1 MFHGGGGFHD
11 HHHGGQGGRFDSDEV
26 LGKVY
31 DSRVI
36 GKLPKYLAP
45 VKRWIGIGAG
55 GMLLRTLATLAAPYL
70 VGMATDRIVGGKLG
84 ESGII
89 IIFYLLASLLTW
101 GGQYLE
107 NVYLAYAGQSII
119 YRMRTQMFD
128 HLQRLSL
135 SFFDSHQVGKLMSR
149 VQNDVSQIQELVTQG
164 ILTMLTSVL
173 TLLGIAIIMITLNPR
188 LALITLTVIPFMVI
202 MTIVWQKYARK
213 AFIRVRRAIATV
225 NSQLQEDMSGVR
237 VIQSLS
243 REGENMEQFDQVNR
257 AHLDANVTAVKLE
270 ALMMPMVNFFTGVA
284 FAIVIIFG
292 GYQVLDGVMSI
303 GVLMAFLLYVQ
314 RFFEPVLE
322 LSMQYTELQRAM
334 ASGAR
339 IFELLD
345 VEPDIQDR
353 PDAVELPP
361 VKGEIV
367 FRDMSF
373 GYEPEKNVLHD
384 INLAVKPGET
394 VAIVGQTGS
403 GKSSLVSLTARFYEV
418 ARGSVTVDGYDVRSV
433 TQQSLRKQIG
443 IVPQDPILFS
453 GTIEENIKFG
463 RLDATSEQ
471 VMEVAKTVGAHNFIS
486 RLDKGYATMV
496 GQRGVNLSAGQRQL
510 ICMARAILA
519 DPRILILDEATSNV
533 DTNTERIMQRALRKL
548 TMGRTCLTIA
558 HRLST
563 VTNAD
568 RIIVLDQ
575 GRIVEEGSHKELLAK
590 QGLYHKM
597 YQTLSTPG
605 LVV

>member
-1 MFHGGGGFHD
+1 MFHGGGGFHA
-11 HHHGGQGGRFDSDEV
+11 HHGDRFDSDEV

-45 VKRWIGIGAG
+45 VKRWIGIGAS

-70 VGMATDRIVGGKLG
+70 VGMATDRIIGGQL
-84 ESGII
+84 SQAGIV
-89 IIFYLLASLLTW
+89 IIFYLLASVLTW

-119 YRMRTQMFD
+119 YRMRTEMFD

-164 ILTMLTSVL
+164 ILTMLTSIL

-188 LALITLTVIPFMVI
+188 LALITLTVIPVMII
-202 MTIVWQKYARK
+202 MTIVWQRYARK

-284 FAIVIIFG
+284 FAIVIIYG
-292 GYQVLDGVMSI
+292 GYQVLDGVMSP
-303 GVLMAFLLYVQ
+303 GVLLAFLLYVQ

-353 PDAVELPP
+353 PDAVELPT
-361 VKGEIV
+361 VNGEII
-367 FRDMSF
+367 FKDMSF
-373 GYEPEKNVLHD
+373 GYEPDKNVLHD

-418 ARGSVTVDGYDVRSV
+418 AKGSVEVDGHDVRSV
-433 TQQSLRKQIG
+433 TIQSLRKQIG

-453 GTIEENIKFG
+453 GTVEENIKFG
-463 RLDATSEQ
+463 RLDATREQ
-471 VMEVAKTVGAHNFIS
+471 VEEVSKTVGAHNFIS
-486 RLDKGYATMV
+486 RLDKGYETLV

-548 TMGRTCLTIA
+548 TRGRTCLTIA

-575 GRIVEEGSHKELLAK
+575 GKIVEQGSHKELLAK

-597 YQTLSTPG
+597 YQTLSEPG
-605 LVV
+605 LVA

>member
-1 MFHGGGGFHD
+1 MFHGGGGFHGP
-11 HHHGGQGGRFDSDEV
+11 HHGPGGGHFDSDEV

-45 VKRWIGIGAG
+45 VKGWIGIGAS
-55 GMLLRTLATLAAPYL
+55 GMLVRTLATLAAPYL
-70 VGMATDRIVGGKLG
+70 VGRATDSIVGGELG
-84 ESGII
+84 QMAII
-89 IIFYLLASLLTW
+89 VIFYMLASLLTW

-107 NVYLAYAGQSII
+107 SVYLAYAGQSII

-164 ILTMLTSVL
+164 ILTLLTSVL
-173 TLLGIAIIMITLNPR
+173 TLLGIAIIMITMDPR
-188 LALITLTVIPFMVI
+188 LAGITLTVIPVMII
-202 MTIVWQKYARK
+202 MTVIWQKYARQ
-213 AFIRVRRAIATV
+213 AFIRVRTAIATV

-257 AHLDANVTAVKLE
+257 AHLDANVTAVKFE
-270 ALMMPMVNFFTGVA
+270 ALMMPMVNFFTGVS
-284 FAIVIIFG
+284 FAIVIIYG
-292 GYQVLDGVMSI
+292 GYQVLDGVMSV

-339 IFELLD
+339 IFELLE

-353 PDAVELPP
+353 PDAIELPQ
-361 VKGEIV
+361 VNGEIV
-367 FRDMSF
+367 FKDMSF
-373 GYEPEKNVLHD
+373 AYEEGKNVLHD
-384 INLAVKPGET
+384 INLTVKPGET

-418 ARGSVTVDGYDVRSV
+418 AEGSVTVDGHDVRSV
-433 TQQSLRKQIG
+433 TIQSLRKQIG

-463 RLDATSEQ
+463 RLDATHEQ
-471 VMEVAKTVGAHNFIS
+471 VVEVTKTVGADHFIS
-486 RLDKGYATMV
+486 RLDKGYETPV

-510 ICMARAILA
+510 ICLARAILA
-519 DPRILILDEATSNV
+519 DPRILILDEATSNI
-533 DTNTERIMQRALRKL
+533 DTSTERIMQRALRKL
-548 TMGRTCLTIA
+548 TKGRTCLTIA

-563 VTNAD
+563 VTKSD
-568 RIIVLDQ
+568 RIIVLEH
-575 GRIVEEGSHKELLAK
+575 GRIVEEGSHNELLAK
-590 QGLYHKM
+590 GGLYQKM
-597 YQTLSTPG
+597 YETLSAPG
-605 LVV
+605 MVA